1 MGKIAFIFPGQGS
14 QQVGMGQDVSK
25 QYAVSKVIFDLA
37 DERLGY
43 SLSTLCF
50 DGPEEELR
58 LTVNTQPA
66 LLTTSIALYSAMKE
80 ELDCLPDFVAGHSLG
95 EYSALVAAEA
105 IAFQDAV
112 SVVQERGRL
121 MEEAVPAGI
130 GTMSAVLGMD
140 REKLADI
147 CQTISREEARV
158 ELANLNCPGQI
169 VISGH
174 KEAVEEAS
182 KEAKANGAR
191 RVVPLSV
198 SGPFHSSLMEPA
210 AKQLAQTLQEIPF
223 QKAKVPVVANISAQI
238 VEEPDQIRQA
248 LVDQVVSPVLWEDTI
263 RFLLEQGVD
272 QFIEIGPGKVLT
284 GLVKKVNRKVKTW
297 NVDDVDSLKQVVE
310 ALQ

>member
-25 QYAVSKVIFDLA
+25 QYAAAKAIFDHA
-37 DERLGY
+37 DEKLGY

-58 LTVNTQPA
+58 LTIHTQPA

-80 ELDCLPDFVAGHSLG
+80 ELDRLPDFVAGHSLG
-95 EYSALVAAEA
+95 EYSALVVAEA

-112 SVVQERGRL
+112 SVVRERGRL
-121 MEEAVPAGI
+121 MEEAVPAGM

-198 SGPFHSSLMEPA
+198 SGPFHSSLMDPA

-223 QKAKVPVVANISAQI
+223 QKAKVPVVANISAGI
-238 VEEPDQIRQA
+238 VQEPDQIRQA

-263 RFLLEQGVD
+263 RFLLNQGVD
-272 QFIEIGPGKVLT
+272 QFVEIGPGKVLT

>member
-25 QYAVSKVIFDLA
+25 QYAAAKAIFDLA
-37 DERLGY
+37 DEKLGY

-58 LTVNTQPA
+58 LTIHTQPA

-80 ELDCLPDFVAGHSLG
+80 ELDRLPDFVAGHSLG
-95 EYSALVAAEA
+95 EYSALVVAEA

-112 SVVQERGRL
+112 SVVRERGRL
-121 MEEAVPAGI
+121 MEEAVPAGM

-198 SGPFHSSLMEPA
+198 SGPFHSSLMDPA

-223 QKAKVPVVANISAQI
+223 QKAKVPVVANISAGI
-238 VEEPDQIRQA
+238 VQEPDQIRQA

-263 RFLLEQGVD
+263 RFLLNQGVD
-272 QFIEIGPGKVLT
+272 QFVEIGPGKVLT